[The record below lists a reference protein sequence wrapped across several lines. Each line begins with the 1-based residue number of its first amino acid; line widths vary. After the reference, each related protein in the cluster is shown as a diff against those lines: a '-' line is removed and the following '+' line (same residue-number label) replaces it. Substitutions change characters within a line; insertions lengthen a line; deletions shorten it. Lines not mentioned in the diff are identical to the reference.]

1 MQQVNN
7 TVKRGFKRKTIEQ
20 TIRTKVKEWLASIDD
35 IELRGVVKEH
45 YIVTGGAIT
54 SMLLG
59 DLPNDYDIYLD
70 DTAVAARL
78 ANY

>member
-1 MQQVNN
+1 MVSTS

-20 TIRTKVKEWLASIDD
+20 TIRNKMKSWFASIDD
-35 IELRGVVKEH
+35 IELRDELKKH

-59 DLPNDYDIYLD
+59 DLPNDIEVIAPPV
-70 DTAVAARL
+70 TM
-78 ANY
+78 